1 MLYAV
6 LLLVLAAL
14 GLLVPALTSAST
26 LWAWSSVAASAA
38 AAVGLVL
45 DWWLHRR
52 SGAGAVV
59 AQGSTQDRSG
69 DGRGGA
75 DQAPAPPVG
84 VPAVVPTGVAPE
96 DEPAEEDTDAADL
109 LAVADAP
116 DEVRVLDERPRY
128 HLAGCSWV
136 GDRAA
141 LGLPLAEARELG
153 FTPCGV
159 CRPDSALAATK
170 RAAAKRAERVGAA
183 GTGAAGTGAVGAGA
197 TAVEPAPSAATPEA
211 PTERAAAEPERA
223 VRAPQ
228 AAEDALG
235 AAGTGAGAAEP
246 AGSAGGTGGPA
257 EDEPAAR
264 S

>member
-26 LWAWSSVAASAA
+26 LWAWLSVAASAA
-38 AAVGLVL
+38 AAVGLVV
-45 DWWLHRR
+45 DWRLHRR
-52 SGAGAVV
+52 SGAGAAVVV
-59 AQGSTQDRSG
+59 AQSSTQDRSG

-84 VPAVVPTGVAPE
+84 VPAGVAPQ

-109 LAVADAP
+109 LAVAEAP

-170 RAAAKRAERVGAA
+170 RAAAKRAGRAGADEPVA
-183 GTGAAGTGAVGAGA
+183 TGAPDGTA
-197 TAVEPAPSAATPEA
+197 AATNA
-211 PTERAAAEPERA
+211 STERAVDEPERA
-223 VRAPQ
+223 VLPPQ
-228 AAEDALG
+228 AAQDAPG
-235 AAGTGAGAAEP
+235 AAEAGAA
-246 AGSAGGTGGPA
+246 AGSG
-257 EDEPAAR
+257 DEPAAR
-264 S
+264 G